1 MMQPTATKI
10 LQDLIRFDTTNPPG
24 NERPCIEYVDRLLH
38 DAGIE
43 TQRVAKDPERPNLL
57 ARLPGRGEAPGLLLF
72 GHVDVVTTKHQMWA
86 VPPFEGR
93 IQDGFLWGRGALDMK
108 SGVAMMLHALL
119 RLAAERRALPAD
131 ILLAVVVDEEAGG
144 DAGSRFLASEHAEH
158 FNGIR
163 YAIGEFGGFPLYISR
178 APLYMIQVGEKQ
190 PCWTEVKLHGPAGHG
205 ARPMRDGA
213 MADLGKLLVRLNR
226 SRLPVHITPATER
239 MVHAIADVLPAGKRV
254 IFRRL
259 LDPKRTDRILRRLGE
274 IGRNLEPLFRNTV
287 NATLVRGGEKPNVI
301 PSEISLGLDGRLLP
315 GYGPRDLLD
324 ELESAVGT
332 PLDANVRLFDEGP
345 TDMDLGLLPLL
356 GASLAAAHPGAHAV
370 PYLLPGSSDARF
382 FARLGIQT
390 YGFLPMNLPEGF
402 DFFATIHAANERIPV
417 ESVEFGARVLHD
429 VLVRYPGDR
438 T

>member
-1 MMQPTATKI
+1 MKRPTATSI

-24 NERPCIEYVDRLLH
+24 NERPCIEFIDRLLQ
-38 DAGIE
+38 DAGIQ
-43 TQRVAKDPERPNLL
+43 TQHIAKDRERPNLL
-57 ARLPGRGEAPGLLLF
+57 ARLPGQGEAPGLLLF
-72 GHVDVVTTKHQMWA
+72 GHVDVVTTRNQLWA

-119 RLAAERRALPAD
+119 RLADDRWTLPGD

-144 DAGSRFLASEHAEH
+144 DAGSRFLASEHAGLFE
-158 FNGIR
+158 GIR
-163 YAIGEFGGFPLYISR
+163 YAIGEFGGFPLYISHS
-178 APLYMIQVGEKQ
+178 PLYMIQVGEKQ

-213 MADLGKLLVRLNR
+213 MAELGKLLVRLNR
-226 SRLPVHITPATER
+226 ARLPVHVTPATEQ
-239 MVHAIADVLPAGKRV
+239 MVHAIADVLPAARGA

-287 NATLVRGGEKPNVI
+287 NATLVRGGDKPNVI
-301 PSEISLGLDGRLLP
+301 PSAISLGLDGRLLP
-315 GYGPRDLLD
+315 GYQPHDLLN
-324 ELESAVGT
+324 ELEHAVGM
-332 PLDANVRLFDEGP
+332 PLDATVRLFDEGS

-356 GASLAAAHPGAHAV
+356 GEALEDAHPGAHTV

-402 DFFATIHAANERIPV
+402 DFFSTIHAANERIPV
-417 ESVEFGARVLHD
+417 ESVEFGAQVLYD
-429 VLVRYPGDR
+429 VLARYPGAG

>member
-1 MMQPTATKI
+1 MMRPTATKI

-38 DAGIE
+38 GAGIE

-57 ARLPGRGEAPGLLLF
+57 ARLPGRGEAPGVLLF
-72 GHVDVVTTKHQMWA
+72 GHVDVVTTKHQVWA

-119 RLAAERRALPAD
+119 RLADERRALPGD

-144 DAGSRFLASEHAEH
+144 DAGSRFLAGEHAEH
-158 FNGIR
+158 FDGIR